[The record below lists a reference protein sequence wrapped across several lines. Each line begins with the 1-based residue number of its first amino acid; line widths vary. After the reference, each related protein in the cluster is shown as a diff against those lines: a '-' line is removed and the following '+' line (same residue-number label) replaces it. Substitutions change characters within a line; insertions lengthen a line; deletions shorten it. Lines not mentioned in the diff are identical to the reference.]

1 MRQITCDLIFQRWG
15 WDNTQ
20 PIHPRCE
27 KKGEAQLET
36 IRCRTST
43 KKTQTSFETM
53 NSMIMSS
60 RKALVAKP
68 TQSRRVASKATRR
81 PVAMAGMQVRRVF
94 VLCLFVCVLRRGGAD
109 RARRGESG
117 RERRGD
123 PVLSLSLLRGEG
135 VPPAARE
142 IWGNPTSDRAPPREP
157 LVPPSRSP
165 PALRT
170 PRTRRRLDEKTNPP
184 LSLHTHYNRS
194 SSLRR
199 GTSAFPTS
207 PLSPTTRSPGRST
220 TSSATDG
227 LHASSS
233 PARRRPTPT
242 SSSSPA
248 LLSTRTGTGP
258 CGSSPCSD
266 ASPEMRFSPR
276 SRTARTSTQ
285 DTGSGLS
292 DSTTSGSAR
301 WPASSAGS
309 KLFAFSVCE
318 PV

>member
-1 MRQITCDLIFQRWG
+1 
-15 WDNTQ
+15 
-20 PIHPRCE
+20 
-27 KKGEAQLET
+27 
-36 IRCRTST
+36 
-43 KKTQTSFETM
+43 
-53 NSMIMSS
+53 
-60 RKALVAKP
+60 
-68 TQSRRVASKATRR
+68 
-81 PVAMAGMQVRRVF
+81 MQVRRRV
-94 VLCLFVCVLRRGGAD
+94 CSFVCASSTSRVKCA
-109 RARRGESG
+109 
-117 RERRGD
+117 RERERVVCGGCVDPRGL
-123 PVLSLSLLRGEG
+123 V
-135 VPPAARE
+135 ARE
-142 IWGNPTSDRAPPREP
+142 PRELREP
-157 LVPPSRSP
+157 RSPCASPSVRTAAAAFFSRSW
-165 PALRT
+165 
-170 PRTRRRLDEKTNPP
+170 DEKTNPP

-199 GTSAFPTS
+199 GTSAFPTC

-309 KLFAFSVCE
+309 KQDLSFGSRSRLA
-318 PV
+318 PLN

>member
-1 MRQITCDLIFQRWG
+1 MWG
-15 WDNTQ
+15 L
-20 PIHPRCE
+20 C
-27 KKGEAQLET
+27 G
-36 IRCRTST
+36 
-43 KKTQTSFETM
+43 
-53 NSMIMSS
+53 SS
-60 RKALVAKP
+60 WP
-68 TQSRRVASKATRR
+68 
-81 PVAMAGMQVRRVF
+81 
-94 VLCLFVCVLRRGGAD
+94 
-109 RARRGESG
+109 
-117 RERRGD
+117 
-123 PVLSLSLLRGEG
+123 
-135 VPPAARE
+135 
-142 IWGNPTSDRAPPREP
+142 
-157 LVPPSRSP
+157 
-165 PALRT
+165 RT
-170 PRTRRRLDEKTNPP
+170 PRTPRTSLSVCFALGSNRRRRLFFSRSWDEKTNPP

-309 KLFAFSVCE
+309 KQDLSFGSRSRLA
-318 PV
+318 PLN